1 MRWTV
6 KRIAK
11 EANCHPQTV
20 RRLATKNL
28 IDHKIDMNGW
38 RIFPNPQLVIK
49 QIQELLC
56 TVSVHEEE
64 KKIDTIN

>member
-6 KRIAK
+6 TQIAK

-20 RRLATKNL
+20 RRLSSEQL

-38 RIFPNPQLVIK
+38 RIFPNPQLTIE
-49 QIQELLC
+49 QIRELLC
-56 TVSVHEEE
+56 SWPDE
-64 KKIDTIN
+64 KKIDTETQE

>member
-1 MRWTV
+1 
-6 KRIAK
+6 
-11 EANCHPQTV
+11 
-20 RRLATKNL
+20 
-28 IDHKIDMNGW
+28 MNGW

>member
-6 KRIAK
+6 TQIAK

-20 RRLATKNL
+20 RRLTTKQL

-38 RIFPNPQLVIK
+38 RIFPNPQLTIG
-49 QIQELLC
+49 QIRELLC
-56 TVSVHEEE
+56 SWPDE
-64 KKIDTIN
+64 KKIDTINQE